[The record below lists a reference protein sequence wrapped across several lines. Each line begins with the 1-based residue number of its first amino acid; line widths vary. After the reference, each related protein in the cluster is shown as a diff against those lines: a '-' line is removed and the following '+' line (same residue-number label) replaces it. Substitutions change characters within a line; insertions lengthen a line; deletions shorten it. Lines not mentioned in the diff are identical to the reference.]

1 MRWGQ
6 LLRALVTCGIFFIMI
21 VKTFLQQG
29 ESTASSS
36 ILLVP
41 HGVDR
46 RRAGRQVA
54 AGLLTADKK
63 GRALVL
69 RGAHPDLIELSPPQG
84 KEAIGID
91 QVRAVI
97 RQGQFSPTQGK
108 RKVCMITDAAALTP
122 AAANSLLKILE
133 EPPRGLTFLLLVEQA
148 GDLLPTIRSRSR
160 VIRLPPLS
168 RGDQL
173 RRLIDNGYPTE
184 EANYLIT
191 ITRGKQDLM
200 ERFLTHRIEVATKR
214 DKTRERAHT
223 VASKTLLEMVT
234 ADDPI
239 SRYEGS
245 IALLERLIDDEGT
258 TVVLSAKALA
268 KTGRDQVDEFLEG
281 LAYIVLDLIHA
292 HPNVR
297 SADQP
302 EASLLKQ
309 GLRIERLLELSAATE
324 RARRSLKGYTPLEPL
339 LLWILLIARRLNERQ
354 KARAGTDIRH

>member
-1 MRWGQ
+1 
-6 LLRALVTCGIFFIMI
+6 MI
-21 VKTFLQQG
+21 VKTSPQQD
-29 ESTASSS
+29 ESTSTSS

-46 RRAGRQVA
+46 RKAGRQA
-54 AGLLTADKK
+54 AADLLTTDKK

-84 KEAIGID
+84 KETIGID

-108 RKVCMITDAAALTP
+108 RKVCIITDAAALTP
-122 AAANSLLKILE
+122 AAANSLLKVLE
-133 EPPRGLTFLLLVEQA
+133 EPPRGLTFLLLVEQV

-168 RGDQL
+168 REDQL
-173 RRLIDNGYPTE
+173 RRLIDKGYPTE

-191 ITRGKQDLM
+191 VTRGKQELM
-200 ERFLTHRIEVATKR
+200 ERFLSRRVEVAAKR
-214 DKTRERAHT
+214 DKTREQAHT
-223 VASKTLLEMVT
+223 VPSERLLEMVT

-239 SRYEGS
+239 SRYEGTL
-245 IALLERLIDDEGT
+245 ALLERLIDDEGT
-258 TVVLSAKALA
+258 TVVLSAKTLA

-281 LAYIVLDLIHA
+281 LGQIVLALIHA
-292 HPNVR
+292 HPAV
-297 SADQP
+297 STTDDP
-302 EASLLKQ
+302 ESSLLKR
-309 GLRIERLLELSAATE
+309 GLRLKRLLELSAGIE

-339 LLWILLIARRLNERQ
+339 LLWILLIARRLNER
-354 KARAGTDIRH
+354 